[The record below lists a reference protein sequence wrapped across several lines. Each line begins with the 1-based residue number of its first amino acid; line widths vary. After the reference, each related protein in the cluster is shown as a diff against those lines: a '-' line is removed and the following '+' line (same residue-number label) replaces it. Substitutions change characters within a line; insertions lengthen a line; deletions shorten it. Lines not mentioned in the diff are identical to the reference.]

1 MPEEQKEIL
10 ESIRDIISGADTGEE
25 VLELTDII
33 EEAPQPKAAAQ
44 PEEKD
49 KDILSEIDALLA
61 DEKPASAT
69 TEGALDI
76 EFASINIA
84 PKEEF
89 KMPEFEANEPLVS
102 EPSAA
107 AAKDAFQ
114 NLLNAAA
121 EKKRSSIEPH
131 PFRNGDTVEDI
142 VAEMLKPLLKEWLD
156 SNLPKMVQN
165 LVEKEIKKLVPAE

>member
-10 ESIRDIISGADTGEE
+10 ESIRDIISGADSADD

-33 EEAPQPKAAAQ
+33 EEAPKAPAE

-61 DEKPASAT
+61 DDKPT
-69 TEGALDI
+69 TSQKDDNFDI
-76 EFASINIA
+76 ELASINIA

-89 KMPEFEANEPLVS
+89 KMPEFEATEPLVS

-107 AAKDAFQ
+107 VAKDAFQ